1 MVVVCDDD
9 DDAGMFA
16 LQIEHINEVSFV
28 VYVLVAAVVLAVVSA
43 INATVFDN

>member
-1 MVVVCDDD
+1 MVVACDD

-16 LQIEHINEVSFV
+16 LQFEHINEVSFV
-28 VYVLVAAVVLAVVSA
+28 VYVLVAVVVMLVVVSA